1 MFQFWGKIVFFWA
14 GSLKLISLAYI
25 TLIYSKSKKIWKN
38 PMFFPFY
45 GQKTTKLGL
54 KILAWFSKRA
64 SARKILKSLAPT
76 RGIYC
81 HKVYQL
87 IPKLSEGYI
96 NSKRLN
102 LNLKSKAKIW
112 KFSIFLPSLIYEKI
126 QSLIIKLKFGSNM
139 PLTYRDLHTKF

>member
-1 MFQFWGKIVFFWA
+1 
-14 GSLKLISLAYI
+14 
-25 TLIYSKSKKIWKN
+25 
-38 PMFFPFY
+38 MFFSFY

-96 NSKRLN
+96 NPKGQNLISKNKKKKTTQNFAFLDPQGYLVTLRPNASTDLP
-102 LNLKSKAKIW
+102 KILHA
-112 KFSIFLPSLIYEKI
+112 SP
-126 QSLIIKLKFGSNM
+126 NM
-139 PLTYRDLHTKF
+139 LGAYLSQISAY